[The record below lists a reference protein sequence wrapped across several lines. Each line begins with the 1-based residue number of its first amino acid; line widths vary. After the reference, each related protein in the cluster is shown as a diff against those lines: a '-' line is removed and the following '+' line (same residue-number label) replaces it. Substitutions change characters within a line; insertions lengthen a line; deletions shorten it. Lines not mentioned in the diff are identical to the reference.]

1 MKAINELPDI
11 DFERFM
17 REALAEAD
25 AAGAAGEMP
34 IGCVVVRGGEIVS
47 RGRSRQNETGSQLAH
62 AEFEALRALTG
73 PEWADTSPDTVVVTT
88 VEPCPL
94 CLGATVMMDIE
105 HVVYALDD
113 RLAGAR
119 EMLEIPYVRRHVRSY
134 VGGMLAAEVAEVTG
148 RHSRDFL
155 ETIGH

>member
-1 MKAINELPDI
+1 
-11 DFERFM
+11 M

-25 AAGAAGEMP
+25 AAGASGEMP
-34 IGCVVVRGGEIVS
+34 IGSVVVRRGEIVS
-47 RGRSRQNETGSQLAH
+47 RGRSRQEETGSQLAH

-73 PEWADTSPDTVVVTT
+73 DEWQDARPDTVVVTT

-113 RLAGAR
+113 KLAGAR
-119 EMLEIPYVRRHVRSY
+119 EMLQIPYVRRHIRSY
-134 VGGMLAAEVAEVTG
+134 VGGVLADDVAEMTS

-155 ETIGH
+155 ATIGHA